1 MGAFSSCGGTLLLP
15 YEENTPGF
23 RVPEYSTSFKPGT
36 STPRDRN
43 NDPWATHLAASG
55 TRLRLA
61 ALAVHAQRARIRIS
75 LRRIV
80 TVQAR
85 RAVAGAL
92 NAPAGINNR
101 L

>member
-1 MGAFSSCGGTLLLP
+1 MLP
-15 YEENTPGF
+15 HEENTPGF
-23 RVPEYSTSFKPGT
+23 RVSDIPPVLNLVPVLHAIKITTPERHKI
-36 STPRDRN
+36 D
-43 NDPWATHLAASG
+43 ASG

-75 LRRIV
+75 LSRVV